1 MAARVSRRAERSPRS
16 LGYFLRE
23 RAFAPAGIPLAFA
36 AGAVAARLLLRA
48 APPRL
53 HVDVAQPLVVV
64 TTWGSY
70 GLVFFVI
77 FALAIALA
85 ILAFVVALGPG
96 RERGA
101 GLSLPATLV
110 IATFALA
117 AIFAWPV
124 VFSSDVYAYAAYG
137 HTVVHGGDPYLP
149 VARAHHDAFVDA
161 ARWQWGGTSFPPC
174 VYGPAFVGIAALG
187 VLAGGDRL
195 EPSLWIMRIVAS
207 LAFLGSIALLYVLLR
222 GKGYRRF
229 AIAAYGLNPIAL
241 WSVAEGHNDALLVL
255 VVFAAFA
262 MLRRGAARAS
272 GALLGLAPLLKII
285 GAAAGPLALLWLWG
299 KRDVRSRRFALA
311 LMVGLVVA
319 AALVL
324 PLQLKLLGAFAGQ
337 ARYAPQFSLQSLIGI
352 VPALV
357 VIVAAA
363 VTGFRALARGDT
375 SGALWLAI
383 AGWLAI
389 PNPYPWYA
397 LWLLPVAVAFPPS
410 RATIALWVAT
420 IFAGLRYLPEA
431 FGNMPH
437 LATAI
442 LTLALLAPIAFA
454 IPARVNASV
463 RVKATPAL

>member
-1 MAARVSRRAERSPRS
+1 V
-16 LGYFLRE
+16 
-23 RAFAPAGIPLAFA
+23 PAGVTPVGVPLAFA
-36 AGAVAARLLLRA
+36 AGAVAARLLLHA
-48 APPRL
+48 APPPRHIDL
-53 HVDVAQPLVVV
+53 AQPLVVV
-64 TTWGSY
+64 TAWGPY
-70 GLVFFVI
+70 GLGFVLI

-85 ILAFVVALGPG
+85 TLALVVTLGLT

-110 IATFALA
+110 VATFALA

-187 VLAGGDRL
+187 VLAAGDRL

-207 LAFLGSIALLYVLLR
+207 LAFLGSIALLHVSLR
-222 GKGYRRF
+222 GKRYRRF
-229 AIAAYGLNPIAL
+229 AIAAYGLNPVAL

-255 VVFAAFA
+255 VAFAAFA
-262 MLRRGAARAS
+262 FLRRSAARAS
-272 GALLGLAPLLKII
+272 GALFGLAPLLKII
-285 GAAAGPLALLWLWG
+285 GAAAGPLALVWLWG
-299 KRDVRSRRFALA
+299 KRDVRSGRFAIG

-324 PLQLKLLGAFAGQ
+324 PLQLKLLGAFAGH
-337 ARYAPQFSLQSLIGI
+337 ARYAPQFSFQSLVGI

-357 VIVAAA
+357 VVVAAA
-363 VTGFRALARGDT
+363 LTGFRALARGDEN
-375 SGALWLAI
+375 GALWLAI

-410 RATIALWVAT
+410 RTTTALWAAT

-437 LATAI
+437 LASAI

-454 IPARVNASV
+454 IPARVNDPV
-463 RVKATPAL
+463 PRKATPAL

>member
-1 MAARVSRRAERSPRS
+1 MP
-16 LGYFLRE
+16 LGGT
-23 RAFAPAGIPLAFA
+23 PAGITPVGVPLAFA
-36 AGAVAARLLLRA
+36 AGAVAARLLLQA
-48 APPRL
+48 APPRW
-53 HVDVAQPLVVV
+53 HSDVAQPLVVV
-64 TTWGSY
+64 TAWGPY
-70 GLVFFVI
+70 GLGFSLI

-85 ILAFVVALGPG
+85 TLALVVTLGPG

-110 IATFALA
+110 VATFALA

-207 LAFLGSIALLYVLLR
+207 LAFLGSIALLHIVLR
-222 GKGYRRF
+222 GKAHRRF
-229 AIAAYGLNPIAL
+229 AIAAYGLNPVAL

-262 MLRRGAARAS
+262 MLRRGDARAS
-272 GALLGLAPLLKII
+272 GALFGLAPLLKFT
-285 GAAAGPLALLWLWG
+285 GAAAGPLTLVWLWG

-311 LMVGLVVA
+311 LAIGLVVT

-324 PLQLKLLGAFAGQ
+324 PLQLKLLGTFAGH
-337 ARYAPQFSLQSLIGI
+337 ARYVSQFSFQSLVGI
-352 VPALV
+352 VPALAV
-357 VIVAAA
+357 VVAAA
-363 VTGFRALARGDT
+363 VSGIRALARGDA

-410 RATIALWVAT
+410 RATIALWAAT

-437 LATAI
+437 LATTI

-454 IPARVNASV
+454 IPPRVNDPMP
-463 RVKATPAL
+463 VKATPAP

>member
-1 MAARVSRRAERSPRS
+1 M
-16 LGYFLRE
+16 
-23 RAFAPAGIPLAFA
+23 PAGVTPVGVPLAFV
-36 AGAVAARLLLRA
+36 AGAVAARLLLHA
-48 APPRL
+48 APPRR
-53 HVDVAQPLVVV
+53 HIDVAQPLVVV
-64 TTWGSY
+64 TAWGPY
-70 GLVFFVI
+70 GLGFVLI

-85 ILAFVVALGPG
+85 TLALVVTLGLTRG
-96 RERGA
+96 RGA

-110 IATFALA
+110 VATFALA

-207 LAFLGSIALLYVLLR
+207 LAFLGSIALLHASLR
-222 GKGYRRF
+222 GKRYRRF
-229 AIAAYGLNPIAL
+229 AIAAYGLNPVAL

-262 MLRRGAARAS
+262 LLRRGDARAS
-272 GALLGLAPLLKII
+272 GALFGLAPLLKII
-285 GAAAGPLALLWLWG
+285 GAAAGPLALVWLWG
-299 KRDVRSRRFALA
+299 KRDVRSGRFALG

-324 PLQLKLLGAFAGQ
+324 PLQLKLLGAFAGH
-337 ARYAPQFSLQSLIGI
+337 ARYAPQFSFQSLVGI

-357 VIVAAA
+357 VVVAAA
-363 VTGFRALARGDT
+363 VTGVRALARGDEN
-375 SGALWLAI
+375 GALWLAI

-410 RATIALWVAT
+410 RTTTALWAATIL
-420 IFAGLRYLPEA
+420 AGLRYLPEA
-431 FGNMPH
+431 FGNVPH

-454 IPARVNASV
+454 IPARVNDPV
-463 RVKATPAL
+463 PRKATPAL